1 MLSIQPRTTPAAG
14 GISHDDLVAKMAQDI
29 LAGLPGALSRDDTS
43 IAKDPFAP
51 LPTGIASRV
60 AAAPHHESAFMD

>member
-14 GISHDDLVAKMAQDI
+14 GASRDDLVAKMAQDI
-29 LAGLPGALSRDDTS
+29 LAGLPGPLSREDTS

-51 LPTGIASRV
+51 LPTGIASLV
-60 AAAPHHESAFMD
+60 AAAPYHENAFID